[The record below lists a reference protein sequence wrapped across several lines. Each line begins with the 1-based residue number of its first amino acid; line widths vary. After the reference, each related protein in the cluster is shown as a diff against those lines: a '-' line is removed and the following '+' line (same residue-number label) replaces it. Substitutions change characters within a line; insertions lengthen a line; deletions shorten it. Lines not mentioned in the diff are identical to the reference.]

1 MECQRILPPFL
12 VASFLI
18 LALVCAASGQ
28 SYQPQTQTGPA
39 PGFIA
44 YQALFIKVV
53 LLENRAA
60 QEDATRGAG
69 NSMSAALR
77 SQIPKEAGLTDADY
91 AALVAIA
98 QDYASQKAAY
108 QSARNAI
115 LKLVYARQAAGGNAT
130 WDQTVQLS
138 SLFQQYIAMVN
149 DHINQPA
156 SKLSAAGAQALAN
169 YVNTT
174 VAQNTWWAK

>member
-1 MECQRILPPFL
+1 
-12 VASFLI
+12 
-18 LALVCAASGQ
+18 
-28 SYQPQTQTGPA
+28 
-39 PGFIA
+39 
-44 YQALFIKVV
+44 
-53 LLENRAA
+53 
-60 QEDATRGAG
+60 
-69 NSMSAALR
+69 MSAALR